1 MKTQNHRR
9 NNHLFWLLQLIS
21 VVLIFSTAL
30 TSCGARKS
38 KAKKEE
44 KIQKIEANISE
55 EKESLSEL
63 DKELKTRAKT
73 TIEELGFT
81 IKPVDQ
87 KPVSFNL
94 VYEGKEIKGTATGE
108 VSINKKEKKKDS
120 TTTIT
125 EKLTARVKEDHKK
138 ELKTLNKETTKA
150 KETERA
156 EGWLLYLALL
166 IAGVFVIEKIT
177 DVYKKIK
184 I

>member
-1 MKTQNHRR
+1 MQNHRH
-9 NNHLFWLLQLIS
+9 NNNLFWLLQVIS
-21 VVLIFSTAL
+21 FVLVFSTVL

-38 KAKKEE
+38 KAEKEE
-44 KIQKIEANISE
+44 KIQKIKANISE

-63 DKELKTRAKT
+63 DKEENNRAKT

-94 VYEGKEIKGTATGE
+94 VYEGKEIRGTATGE
-108 VSINKKEKKKDS
+108 VAINKKAKQKDS
-120 TTTIT
+120 TTTIK
-125 EKLTARVKEDHKK
+125 EKLTTQVKEDNKK
-138 ELKTLNKETTKA
+138 ELKTLNKETVKT

-166 IAGVFVIEKIT
+166 IAGVFIVDKVSDI
-177 DVYKKIK
+177 YKKIK